1 MQTIQETIERIA
13 GELDGEVALAAKNLT
28 TGRLLAFHA
37 DQKCPTA
44 SVIKLPILAH
54 TVLLAREGALSLE
67 ETVTL
72 TDADQTPGAG
82 ILSHLSAG
90 LKITLRDACMLMIAL
105 SDNTA
110 TNLILDRVGIEGV
123 NARMRAL
130 GLTQTKLFRKVYS
143 ADPPVSAENRRYG
156 LGVTTPR
163 EMLRLLTLIYEGRVG
178 DPDACALIRHFL
190 GAQQYRDGI
199 PRLLP
204 SDYLFQGKSGAVD
217 RVRNDVGYVIVPGGP
232 TVALAIFCKNLR
244 TVLWTEDNPALL
256 TIARLSR
263 EIVHGAVREQD
274 RSG

>member
-1 MQTIQETIERIA
+1 MHTTQENIERIA
-13 GELDGEVALAAKNLT
+13 EELDGEVALAARNLS
-28 TGRLLAFHA
+28 TGRTLVFHA
-37 DQKCPTA
+37 DRKCPTA

-72 TDADQTPGAG
+72 TDADKTPGSG
-82 ILSHLSAG
+82 ILTQLSAG

-110 TNLILDRVGIEGV
+110 TNLILDRIGIEGV
-123 NARMRAL
+123 NARMREL
-130 GLTQTKLFRKVYS
+130 GLSQTKLFRKVYCS
-143 ADPPVSAENRRYG
+143 DPPVSAENRRYG

-163 EMLRLLTLIYEGRVG
+163 EILRLLTLIYEGRVG
-178 DPDACALIRHFL
+178 DPDSCALIRYFL

-217 RVRNDVGYVIVPGGP
+217 RVRNDIGYVIVPGGP
-232 TVALAIFCKNLR
+232 TIALAIFCKNLR

-256 TIARLSR
+256 TIARISR
-263 EIVHGAVREQD
+263 EIVRCAVEEQD